1 MKTRGFSLIE
11 VIVSIV
17 IIAITS
23 LSVPV
28 IISVTSEANL
38 RFTIQEMLLNA
49 KTYLNTVLKSQYTC
63 AYIRENPSSPMPRF
77 ALNEDIIEHG
87 YIQKQDPNFSS
98 GSYDFYKKYKLNP
111 HERRIILPATGLPY
125 TDLNNFDEHH
135 DDKCPVSV
143 ASSYGIKTIWSYNG
157 IGDVKMF
164 PDVNND
170 RDFVTEASYEVEVD
184 IEKDPFND
192 SRYEQKSYDKDL
204 THVVVDI
211 KSDRLKD
218 DNLGD
223 PKIRLL
229 AITANIG
236 DSPIIQTREFK

>member
-49 KTYLNTVLKSQYTC
+49 KTFLNTVLKSQYTC

-77 ALNEDIIEHG
+77 ALNKDVAKKG
-87 YIQKQDPNFSS
+87 SIQKQDPNFSL
-98 GSYDFYKKYKLNP
+98 GSYDFYRKYKLDP
-111 HERRIILPATGLPY
+111 HGRRIILPATGLPN

-143 ASSYGIKTIWSYNG
+143 ASSYGIKTIWFYKD
-157 IGDVKMF
+157 IDEVKMS
-164 PDVNND
+164 PDSNND
-170 RDFVTEASYEVEVD
+170 RDFVTEANYKVD
-184 IEKDPFND
+184 VGIEEDPFNNTE
-192 SRYEQKSYDKDL
+192 YKKKSYDKDL
-204 THVVVDI
+204 TRVIVDI
-211 KSDRLKD
+211 FDIKPDRFKSE
-218 DNLGD
+218 
-223 PKIRLL
+223 KIRLL

>member
-63 AYIRENPSSPMPRF
+63 VYIGENPSSPMPRF
-77 ALNEDIIEHG
+77 ANNKLGTSE
-87 YIQKQDPNFSS
+87 KDPNFSL
-98 GSYDFYKKYKLNP
+98 GSYDFYKKYKLDP
-111 HERRIILPATGLPY
+111 HERRIILPATGLPD

-143 ASSYGIKTIWSYNG
+143 ASSYGIKTIWFYKD
-157 IGDVKMF
+157 IDEVKMS
-164 PDVNND
+164 PDSNND
-170 RDFVTEASYEVEVD
+170 RDFVTEANYKVD
-184 IEKDPFND
+184 VGIKKDPFND

-204 THVVVDI
+204 TLVSVDI
-211 KSDRLKD
+211 FDIKPDRFKSE
-218 DNLGD
+218 
-223 PKIRLL
+223 KIRLL
-229 AITANIG
+229 AIAANIG